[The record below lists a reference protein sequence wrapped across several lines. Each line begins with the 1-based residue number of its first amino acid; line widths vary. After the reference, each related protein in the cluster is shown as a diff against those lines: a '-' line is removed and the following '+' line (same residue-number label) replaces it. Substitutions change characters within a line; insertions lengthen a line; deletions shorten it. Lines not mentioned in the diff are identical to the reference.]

1 MSAESQNCEASREP
15 LLGNGSEDTSIDWQW
30 LSIRHVMAATD
41 ARNNMRA
48 VGSGVFSAV
57 RAEAIG

>member
-1 MSAESQNCEASREP
+1 
-15 LLGNGSEDTSIDWQW
+15 
-30 LSIRHVMAATD
+30 VMAATD

-57 RAEAIG
+57 RAEAIGWKRVCRLTV